1 MSGEV
6 SGGFTDIGLQKC
18 EKRFGLWEA
27 VCQEVAAP
35 CHEGGERHEKA
46 GEEDIAVSLSQSVQ
60 AAKEVRGCPMWRLR
74 RRGSRR
80 DPMKG

>member
-6 SGGFTDIGLQKC
+6 CGGFTGIGLQKC

-27 VCQEVAAP
+27 ACQEVAAP

-46 GEEDIAVSLSQSVQ
+46 GEEDIASSLSDK
-60 AAKEVRGCPMWRLR
+60 ACR
-74 RRGSRR
+74 RRKKCEDAPCG
-80 DPMKG
+80 D

>member
-18 EKRFGLWEA
+18 EKRFGLRKA
-27 VCQEVAAP
+27 TCQEVAAP

-46 GEEDIAVSLSQSVQ
+46 GEEDIAGSLSLTKRAGGERSARMPHV
-60 AAKEVRGCPMWRLR
+60 ATEKERQP
-74 RRGSRR
+74 
-80 DPMKG
+80 